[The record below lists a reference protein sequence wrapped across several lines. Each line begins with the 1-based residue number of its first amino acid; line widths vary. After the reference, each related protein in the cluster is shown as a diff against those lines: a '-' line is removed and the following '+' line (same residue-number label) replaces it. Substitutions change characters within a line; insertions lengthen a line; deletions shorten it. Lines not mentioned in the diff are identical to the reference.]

1 MQGENLR
8 STISMWSKGDYSL
21 NTQGAKDVIDN
32 TTDLALG
39 AIAAIDVEHGSGP
52 FTIADFGAADGG
64 TSLDLIGKLVGAV
77 RERAPARPLCVTYTD
92 LPRNDY
98 CALFSTVHGER
109 PNIESYQ
116 QRHDDVFVYAAA
128 TSFYQPIF
136 PAGTVDF
143 GFSATAM
150 HWLSSL
156 PCQISNHV
164 HAVGAQGEELAALR
178 ERARMDWEI
187 NLACRAGELK
197 PGGRLVTA
205 NLCIDDQG
213 RYMGNTGGVNMF
225 DTLNM
230 LWWKLAEEGVISP
243 QEYRDTTIPQFY
255 RTVDEYCAPLN
266 DPSSPVS
273 RAGLRLESVQT
284 RPVRCP
290 YAARFEADGDA
301 VKFAES
307 YMPTTRTW
315 SETVF
320 FNSLSAD
327 RSMAERQEIV
337 DRFYRSFT
345 GNVLENPEGHA
356 MDYVHVYMVMSKV

>member
-1 MQGENLR
+1 MRGKTLG
-8 STISMWSKGDYSL
+8 STISMWSSGDYTL
-21 NTQGAKDVIDN
+21 HTQGAKDVIDN
-32 TTDLALG
+32 TTDLALD
-39 AIAAIDVEHGSGP
+39 AIAGIDVEHGSGP

-64 TSLDLIGKLVGAV
+64 TSLDLMGKVVDAV

-92 LPRNDY
+92 LPRNDFG
-98 CALFSTVHGER
+98 ALFSMVQGEK
-109 PNIESYQ
+109 PGTKSYRQ
-116 QRHDDVFVYAAA
+116 EHDDVFVYAAA
-128 TSFYQPIF
+128 TSFYKPIF

-164 HAVGAQGEELAALR
+164 HAVGAQGEELEALR
-178 ERARMDWEI
+178 ERARMDWET

-230 LWWKLAEEGVISP
+230 LWWRLVEEGVISRE
-243 QEYRDTTIPQFY
+243 EYRDTTIPQFY
-255 RTVDEYCAPLN
+255 KTVGEFCAPLR

-273 RAGLRLESVQT
+273 RAGLRLDVAQT
-284 RPVRCP
+284 RMVQCP
-290 YAARFEADGDA
+290 YRARFEADGDV

-307 YMPTTRTW
+307 YVPTTRTW
-315 SETVF
+315 SEIVF

-327 RSMAERQEIV
+327 RSVAERQEIV
-337 DRFYRSFT
+337 DRFYRSY
-345 GNVLENPEGHA
+345 VELVIENPDGHA
-356 MDYVHVYMVMSKV
+356 MDYIHVYMVMSKV

>member
-1 MQGENLR
+1 VKEETLG

-39 AIAAIDVEHGSGP
+39 ALADIDVEHGSGP

-64 TSLDLIGKLVGAV
+64 TSLDLIGKVVGAV

-92 LPRNDY
+92 LPRNDF
-98 CALFSTVHGER
+98 CALFSMVHGGR
-109 PNIESYQ
+109 PDIKSYQ
-116 QRHDDVFVYAAA
+116 QEHDDVFVYAAA
-128 TSFYQPIF
+128 TSFYKPIF

-164 HAVGAQGEELAALR
+164 HAVGAQGEELEALR
-178 ERARMDWEI
+178 ERARMDWET
-187 NLACRAGELK
+187 NLTCRAGELK
-197 PGGRLVTA
+197 PGGRLVTT

-230 LWWKLAEEGVISP
+230 LWWRLVEEGVISRR
-243 QEYRDTTIPQFY
+243 EYRDTTIPQFY
-255 RTVDEYCAPLN
+255 RTVGEYCAALR

-273 RAGLRLESVQT
+273 RAGLRLESAQT
-284 RPVRCP
+284 RTVRCP

-307 YMPTTRTW
+307 YIPTTRTW
-315 SETVF
+315 SEIVF

-337 DRFYRSFT
+337 DRFYRSFVDH
-345 GNVLENPEGHA
+345 VLENPEGHA

>member
-1 MQGENLR
+1 MQGKSLR

-32 TTDLALG
+32 TTDLALDALAG
-39 AIAAIDVEHGSGP
+39 IDVEHGTGP

-64 TSLDLIGKLVGAV
+64 TSMDLIGKVVGAV

-92 LPRNDY
+92 LPRNDFS
-98 CALFSTVHGER
+98 ALFSTVQGER
-109 PNIESYQ
+109 PDIKSYKQ
-116 QRHDDVFVYAAA
+116 EHDGVFVYAAA

-136 PAGTVDF
+136 PPGTVDF

-164 HAVGAQGEELAALR
+164 HAVGAQGEELEALR
-178 ERARMDWEI
+178 ERARVDWETI
-187 NLACRAGELK
+187 LACRGDELK

-213 RYMGNTGGVNMF
+213 WHMGNTGGVNMF

-230 LWWKLAEEGVISP
+230 LWWQLVEKGVISER
-243 QEYRDTTIPQFY
+243 EYIETTIPQFY
-255 RTVDEYCAPLN
+255 KTVDEFCAPLR
-266 DPSSPVS
+266 DPASPVS
-273 RAGLRLESVQT
+273 RAGLRLDTAQT
-284 RPVRCP
+284 RMVQCP
-290 YAARFEADGDA
+290 YRARFEADGDV

-307 YMPTTRTW
+307 YVPTTRTW
-315 SETVF
+315 SEIVF
-320 FNSLSAD
+320 FNSLSND
-327 RSMAERQEIV
+327 RSVAERQEIV
-337 DRFYRSFT
+337 DRFYRSY
-345 GNVLENPEGHA
+345 VDLVKENPEGHA
-356 MDYVHVYMVMSKV
+356 MDYIHVYMVMSKV